1 MCFRSSSLWKTLNF
15 LKGAR
20 EVKQAN
26 FAIAVPYPGTVFHE
40 MASSGKDGI
49 ELLTED
55 FTEYK
60 RYGHAVTNVGSLSS
74 QDLLRLQNEGFVSIY
89 SKPDRWKSV
98 IKKNLS
104 KTNHNAILF
113 FVKKH
118 QKFIQIIPQTIV
130 VFNNFSQQFR
140 IMDG

>member
-1 MCFRSSSLWKTLNF
+1 MLPITQFTSS
-15 LKGAR
+15 
-20 EVKQAN
+20 
-26 FAIAVPYPGTVFHE
+26 
-40 MASSGKDGI
+40 
-49 ELLTED
+49 
-55 FTEYK
+55 
-60 RYGHAVTNVGSLSS
+60 
-74 QDLLRLQNEGFVSIY
+74 VSI
-89 SKPDRWKSV
+89 SLALELPAPPGFISLKNSTPDTPSKSV

-104 KTNHNAILF
+104 KTNHKAILF